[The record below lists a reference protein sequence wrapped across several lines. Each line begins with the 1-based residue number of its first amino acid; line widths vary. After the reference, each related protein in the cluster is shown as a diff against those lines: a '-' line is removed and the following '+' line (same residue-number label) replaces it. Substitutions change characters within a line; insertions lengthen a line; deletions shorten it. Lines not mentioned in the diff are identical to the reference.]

1 MKLVKD
7 NVDKVLFN
15 ENDSVFYIFQKDQ
28 LNKNNKV
35 LTLDYPSMK
44 KLSCKKVVDLEE
56 EILQRMVG
64 REPVEII
71 DESVFNK
78 RVKEY
83 FNKQVEKEQ
92 ALNQESD

>member
-1 MKLVKD
+1 M
-7 NVDKVLFN
+7 LFN

-35 LTLDYPSMK
+35 LILDYPSMK
-44 KLSCKKVVDLEE
+44 ELSCKEVGDLEE
-56 EILQRMVG
+56 EILQRMAR
-64 REPVEII
+64 REAVEII

-92 ALNQESD
+92 ALNQESG